1 MLEKIQFSIED
12 NENKI
17 DVSLN
22 EDSVW
27 LNLNQ
32 IAELFQRDKSV
43 ISRHIKN
50 IYKTEE
56 LQRDSTVAFF
66 ATVQN
71 ERGRQ
76 VKREIEYFNLEMII
90 SIGYRVNSKRGTQF
104 RIWAANILKDY
115 LIKGY
120 TLNEKKLNE
129 KLEKFK
135 ELQKTIKVLER
146 TVNNQQINLD
156 EAKILLKVV
165 SEYSY
170 ALNILDSYDH
180 QNLEIIKSTERESYK
195 LTYSEVIEIVE
206 KMKNEFTTNLFGKE
220 KDKSLKGSLGAIYQT
235 AFGKDVYPS
244 IEEKAANLL
253 YFIVKNHSFVDGNK
267 RIAAAVFIYFMN
279 ANNLL
284 YDEKGSKRIENN
296 TLVAIT
302 LMIAESN
309 SNEKDLI
316 IKVLVNLINSN
327 N

>member
-1 MLEKIQFSIED
+1 
-12 NENKI
+12 
-17 DVSLN
+17 
-22 EDSVW
+22 
-27 LNLNQ
+27 
-32 IAELFQRDKSV
+32 
-43 ISRHIKN
+43 
-50 IYKTEE
+50 
-56 LQRDSTVAFF
+56 
-66 ATVQN
+66 
-71 ERGRQ
+71 
-76 VKREIEYFNLEMII
+76 MII

-104 RIWAANILKDY
+104 RIWATNILKDY

-135 ELQKTIKVLER
+135 ELQKAIKVLER
-146 TVNNQQINLD
+146 TVNNQQIVLD
-156 EAKILLKVV
+156 EVKILLKVV

-180 QNLEIIKSTERESYK
+180 QNLEITKSTKRESYK
-195 LTYSEVIEIVE
+195 LTYSEVIEIIE
-206 KMKNEFTTNLFGKE
+206 KMKDE
-220 KDKSLKGSLGAIYQT
+220 SLKGSLGAIYQT

-279 ANNLL
+279 ANDLL

-316 IKVLVNLINSN
+316 IKVLVNLINN
-327 N
+327 NN

>member
-76 VKREIEYFNLEMII
+76 VKREIEYFNLDMII

>member
-56 LQRDSTVAFF
+56 LRRDSTVAFF

-71 ERGRQ
+71 ESGRQ
-76 VKREIEYFNLEMII
+76 VKREIEYFNLDMII

-104 RIWAANILKDY
+104 RIWATNILKDY

-135 ELQKTIKVLER
+135 ELQKAIKVLER
-146 TVNNQQINLD
+146 TVNNQQIVLD
-156 EAKILLKVV
+156 EVKILLKVV

-180 QNLEIIKSTERESYK
+180 QNLEITKSTKRESYK
-195 LTYSEVIEIVE
+195 LTYSEVIEIIE
-206 KMKNEFTTNLFGKE
+206 KMKDEFTTDLFGKE
-220 KDKSLKGSLGAIYQT
+220 KDESLKGSLGAIYQT

-279 ANNLL
+279 ANDLL

-316 IKVLVNLINSN
+316 IKVLVNLINN
-327 N
+327 NN